1 MRMIDP
7 LFLQAILGG
16 CGIALVAAPL
26 GSVMV
31 WRRLAYFGDTLSHS
45 ALLGIALSLVTGLFL
60 TAAVFLTAVV
70 VALTLNGLRRMEQ
83 VSSDALLGL
92 LSHASLAIG
101 LVVIALIPSARV
113 DLFAFLF
120 GDILSIDQTDLWI
133 IGVGGAAVFAILAV
147 IWRSLLL
154 ATLDRALAEAEGV
167 RPGLVEAI
175 YTVLLALVIATAI
188 KLVGALLI
196 TALLIIP
203 AVTARSLA
211 RTPERMVFLAMLFG
225 IAAVI
230 VGLSASY
237 LIDIPSGP
245 SIVVAAF
252 IGFSV
257 VFFYQLLLRRD

>member
-1 MRMIDP
+1 MIDP

-133 IGVGGAAVFAILAV
+133 IGVGGAAVFGILAV

-154 ATLDRALAEAEGV
+154 GTLDRALAERVSHAQ
-167 RPGLVEAI
+167 RI
-175 YTVLLALVIATAI
+175 H
-188 KLVGALLI
+188 
-196 TALLIIP
+196 
-203 AVTARSLA
+203 
-211 RTPERMVFLAMLFG
+211 
-225 IAAVI
+225 
-230 VGLSASY
+230 
-237 LIDIPSGP
+237 
-245 SIVVAAF
+245 
-252 IGFSV
+252 
-257 VFFYQLLLRRD
+257 

>member
-1 MRMIDP
+1 MIDA
-7 LFLQAILGG
+7 LFLQALLGG
-16 CGIALVAAPL
+16 CGIALIAAPL

-45 ALLGIALSLVTGLFL
+45 ALLGIALSLVSGLYL
-60 TAAVFLTAVV
+60 TVAVFLTAVV
-70 VALTLNGLRRMEQ
+70 VALALNGLRRLEQ

-101 LVVIALIPSARV
+101 LVVIALIPSARL

-120 GDILSIDQTDLWI
+120 GDILSIDQTDLLVI
-133 IGVGGAAVFAILAV
+133 AAGGVLVFTVLAV

-154 ATLDRALAEAEGV
+154 ATLDRALAEAEGL

-211 RTPERMVFLAMLFG
+211 STPERMVVIAMC
-225 IAAVI
+225 
-230 VGLSASY
+230 VGVVSVMAGLTASY

-252 IGFSV
+252 SCFSL
-257 VFFYQLLLRRD
+257 VFLRQIIIRQH

>member
-1 MRMIDP
+1 MIDP
-7 LFLQAILGG
+7 LFFQAVLGG

-60 TAAVFLTAVV
+60 TAAVFMTAVV
-70 VALTLNGLRRMEQ
+70 VALALNGLRRMEQ

-101 LVVIALIPSARV
+101 LVVIALIPSARL

-133 IGVGGAAVFAILAV
+133 IGCGGVFVFIVLAL

-154 ATLDRALAEAEGV
+154 ATLDRSLAEAEGV

-211 RTPERMVFLAMLFG
+211 QTPERMVILAMMFG
-225 IAAVI
+225 VGS
-230 VGLSASY
+230 VVLGLSASY
-237 LIDIPSGP
+237 IIDVPSGP

-252 IGFSV
+252 LGFSAI
-257 VFFYQLLLRRD
+257 FLYQLLVRRD